1 LRNSPTREE
10 ALSTHAGPALP
21 DISYQPITPRP
32 TRKRYVAMIFIG
44 ALAFLTY
51 FDRVCI
57 AWAGEYMQRD
67 LHMSDK
73 QMGYILGVFWFAYA
87 LFEIP
92 GGWLADRYGA
102 RRALARIVLAWSL
115 FTALSGAATGFV
127 SLFMYR
133 FIFGVGEAGAFP
145 AMAKVQSKWLP
156 VQSRAWFGGILWML
170 SRWGGAFSPV
180 IFAGMMKGFE
190 SNAFKDF
197 ASHTPGL
204 HWLAIIPSWRL
215 GFYAAGMLGVVWVL
229 CFLPWFRD
237 EPAEKK
243 GINEAELNL
252 IKSGREARDE
262 GHAHDPRVLKWL
274 FTSRSM
280 WIVAGIGL
288 LVSYCFS
295 FWVSWLPK
303 YMKDVQGFD
312 LKKHPWLAVLPM
324 LCMGLSCLITG
335 RLSDFFVRRTGN
347 KFFWRAFFP
356 VTGLICSAI
365 AAFCLRFT
373 STPTQALILLC
384 VAAYC
389 VDMNQSCHWA
399 NIVDIGG
406 RYAAMAFGFMNMIG
420 NIGNS
425 IAPVTNERLFNLY
438 GWNALFTVNAI
449 ILITATIFWF
459 FNDPHKRFYPD
470 NPPPLERGF
479 EPILPKPATA

>member
-1 LRNSPTREE
+1 M
-10 ALSTHAGPALP
+10 P
-21 DISYQPITPRP
+21 DISYQSPTSQRP
-32 TRKRYVAMIFIG
+32 THKRYIAMLFIG
-44 ALAFLTY
+44 TLAFLTY

-67 LHMSDK
+67 LKMSDQ
-73 QMGYILGVFWFAYA
+73 QMGIILGVFWFAYA

-145 AMAKVQSKWLP
+145 AMAKVQSRWLP

-190 SNAFKDF
+190 SNSFKNF

-204 HWLAIIPSWRL
+204 HWLGAIPSWRM
-215 GFYAAGMLGVVWVL
+215 GFFAAGFLGCIWVVF
-229 CFLPWFRD
+229 FLPWFKD
-237 EPAEKK
+237 DPAEKK
-243 GINEAELNL
+243 GINEAELTL

-335 RLSDFFVRRTGN
+335 RLSDLMVRRTGN

-384 VAAYC
+384 IAAYC

-425 IAPVTNERLFNLY
+425 IAPITNERLFNLY

-459 FNDPHKRFYPD
+459 FNDPEKRFYPD
-470 NPPPLERGF
+470 NPLPPTPVRGF
-479 EPILPKPATA
+479 DPIFPKPATA